1 MMLPD
6 SIANNGFK
14 KQKQK
19 LYVLLI
25 HTLIFGR
32 VMYLQVFASECFSQN
47 NNNSRTKGLNSILKV
62 SLAQNGKTALLKS
75 FVGFKF

>member
-1 MMLPD
+1 MLVQTICKQHVTCTRIFGQAHKLLTCEEMMLPD

-32 VMYLQVFASECFSQN
+32 VMYLLVFASECFS
-47 NNNSRTKGLNSILKV
+47 
-62 SLAQNGKTALLKS
+62 
-75 FVGFKF
+75 